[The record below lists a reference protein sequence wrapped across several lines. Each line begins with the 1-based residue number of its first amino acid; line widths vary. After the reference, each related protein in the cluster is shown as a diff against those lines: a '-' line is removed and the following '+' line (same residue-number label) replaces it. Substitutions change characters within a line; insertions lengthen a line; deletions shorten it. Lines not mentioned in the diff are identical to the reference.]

1 MKSYLTLVTKY
12 LSAHKKKTRLV
23 VTSVAISV
31 ALITGIFSM
40 LDVFQKFEK
49 MQMIHDYGNYH
60 ISIKDATEKER
71 VVISSRI
78 DVKTSGE
85 WIFLKNGSLN
95 GKTCRMDAIEESIAP
110 NMRVNL
116 LEGKYPVAENQMM
129 LEEWA
134 AESLKLKVGDTV
146 KLVFSDNTVKP
157 FLLSGICSDYSTTKA
172 GDQPT
177 ALLSVSGANAA
188 NAEKISRLYIEFK
201 NGVNVNKAQ
210 KDIQSSLQLMDDRI
224 GRNEYLLA
232 AIGQSTENKATS
244 LYIAG
249 GILFCIVLMAGV
261 MMIYNT
267 FNISVME
274 RIQQFGL
281 LRCIGASQIQIKKLV
296 RREGLHITLRAI
308 PIGLLGGILITF
320 FCTALLKFYNK
331 NLFGEISLFQFS
343 IMGIVAGIA
352 VGFLTVLIAS
362 FVPAKKAAKVSPV
375 NAVTGSSD
383 LKISKKKKQGLLTRM
398 FHVETAMGINNAIV
412 KKKTLLL
419 MSCSI
424 AISIVMFLGFQ
435 VFIDFLNTSMKTSK
449 PYTPDI
455 TLTSENSL
463 SSDLYSNLRNMDG
476 TKAVYGRMFGYVKA
490 TFDASKLTD
499 SYKESMGGIPT
510 KDNGLFDAPEP
521 SWLISYDRNQLDWA
535 NADLLEGELS
545 EEKLNAQNGII
556 AVAKNLRNNIS
567 TETTS
572 FQLGDKV
579 FIETPNGTK
588 EMTVMGILRSVPF
601 NDSVLSMTMF
611 ITTEKLFTQL
621 TGEESYQAIDIQLK
635 KSGQEDTFNQIKS
648 LLNSSTTVYDARQKN
663 AETNQ
668 TFFTMAV
675 FIYGFVLVIA
685 LISILNIINTMN
697 TSVASKT
704 RYLGVM
710 RAIGMSGT
718 QLDRM
723 VTVEA
728 ATYSLSGCVIG
739 SVAGIALQKALI
751 TFTLSSYHIVWKF
764 PGAQIGLI
772 FLLILVITVISVI
785 SPLKRIK
792 KQGVSEVIGSL

>member
-1 MKSYLTLVTKY
+1 MTSYLSLVTKY

-23 VTSVAISV
+23 VLSVAISV

-40 LDVFQKFEK
+40 LDVFQRFEK

-60 ISIKDATEKER
+60 ILIKDATKEEKEI
-71 VVISSRI
+71 ISSRI
-78 DVKTSGE
+78 DVRVSGE
-85 WIFLKNGSLN
+85 WIFFRNGSLN
-95 GKTCRMDAIEESIAP
+95 GKECRVDAIDESIAP
-110 NMRVNL
+110 NMRVDL
-116 LEGKYPVAENQMM
+116 LEGKYPVAENEMM

-134 AESLKLKVGDTV
+134 AENLKLKADDTL
-146 KLVFSDNTVKP
+146 KLIFSDNTAKLFV
-157 FLLSGICSDYSTTKA
+157 LSGICSDYSNTKA
-172 GDQPT
+172 EDEPA
-177 ALLSVSGANAA
+177 ALLSVAGANAV
-188 NAEKISRLYIEFK
+188 NAEKTTRLYIEFK

-210 KDIQSSLQLMDDRI
+210 KDIQSSLHLTDDRI

-232 AIGQSTENKATS
+232 VMGQSSADKATE
-244 LYIAG
+244 LYMTG
-249 GILFCIVLMAGV
+249 GILFCIVLIAGV

-274 RIQQFGL
+274 RVQQFGL
-281 LRCIGASQIQIKKLV
+281 LRCIGASQPQIKKLV
-296 RREGLHITLRAI
+296 RREGLQIALRAI
-308 PIGLLGGILITF
+308 PIGLLAGMLITL

-331 NLFGEISLFQFS
+331 NFFGEIPLFQFS
-343 IMGIVAGIA
+343 IGGIVAGIG

-375 NAVTGSSD
+375 NAVTGSND
-383 LKISKKKKQGLLTRM
+383 LKISKKKKQGLLTRS
-398 FHVETAMGINNAIV
+398 FHVETAMGINNAVV
-412 KKKTLLL
+412 KKKSLLL
-419 MSCSI
+419 MSYSI

-435 VFIDFLNTSMKTSK
+435 VFIDFLNTSIKTSK

-455 TLTSENSL
+455 TLTSEKGL
-463 SSDLYSNLRNMDG
+463 SDDLYSTLRDVNG
-476 TKAVYGRMFGYVKA
+476 TKAVYGRMFSYVNA
-490 TFDASKLTD
+490 TFDASRLTD

-510 KDNGLFDAPEP
+510 KDNGQFAPREK
-521 SWLISYDRNQLDWA
+521 SWLISYDRNQLNWA
-535 NADLLEGELS
+535 NMDLLEGELS
-545 EEKLNAQNGII
+545 EEKLNKQNGII
-556 AVAKNLRNNIS
+556 AVARNLRNNIT

-588 EMTVMGILRSVPF
+588 EMTIMGILRSVPF
-601 NDSVLSMTMF
+601 NDSVLSMTTF
-611 ITTEKLFTQL
+611 ITTEKLFTEL
-621 TGEESYQAIDIQLK
+621 TDEESYKAIDIQLQ
-635 KSGQEDTFNQIKS
+635 KSDQEDAFNQIKS
-648 LLNSSTTVYDARQKN
+648 LLNSSVTVYDARQKN
-663 AETNQ
+663 AESNQ

-710 RAIGMSGT
+710 RAIGMSSA
-718 QLDRM
+718 QLYKM
-723 VTVEA
+723 VLVEA
-728 ATYSLSGCVIG
+728 ATYSLSGCLIG
-739 SVAGIALQKALI
+739 CVAGIALQKTLVAS
-751 TFTLSSYHIVWKF
+751 FLSSYHIVWKF

-772 FLLILVITVISVI
+772 LLMILVITAISVI

-792 KQGVSEVIGSL
+792 KQGVSEAIGSL